1 MNFRMIL
8 RTLGIVLCG
17 EAALMIPSL
26 IVSLIYGQEDTR
38 AFLISISILLVVS
51 FILYRVKPVTTE
63 IYARDGFAIVSLS
76 WFLVAFFGALPFV
89 LSGAIPSFIDAYFET
104 VSGFTTT
111 GATILKEVES
121 LPRGILFWRSFTHWV
136 GGMGVL
142 VLMLAV
148 LPSVKATSI
157 HIMQAESP
165 GPSPGKLVPKIRET
179 GKILYLIYFAM
190 TAILIACLLLAG
202 MPLYDSLV
210 HAFGTAGTG
219 GFSMRNTSIGAYN
232 NVAIE
237 VIITIF
243 MFIFGVNFSLYY
255 QSLKGNI
262 RTFLRDG
269 EFRLYLG
276 IVLASILLIT
286 LDLNANV
293 FNTIGESLRHASFQ
307 VSTII
312 STTGYSTTDFN
323 LWPSFSKAILVLLM
337 FIGASAGSTAGGI
350 KCIRIVLLFKVIRR
364 EILKIVH
371 PRSVH
376 VVKVNGKAVDEEM
389 LSGVTVF
396 FFAFI
401 MIFASAVLLVSLDG
415 KDMVTNFTAVA
426 TSIGNVG
433 PGLGIVGPMG
443 NFSSYSLLSKIVFS
457 FCMITGR
464 LEIFPVLLLFAPSFW
479 KRVNI

>member
-8 RTLGIVLCG
+8 RTLGIVFCG
-17 EAALMIPSL
+17 EAALMVPSL
-26 IVSLIYGQEDTR
+26 IVSLIYGQEDTQ

-51 FILYRVKPVTTE
+51 FILYRVKPVTTDL
-63 IYARDGFAIVSLS
+63 YARDGFAIVSLS
-76 WFLVAFFGALPFV
+76 WLFVAFFGALPFIF
-89 LSGAIPSFIDAYFET
+89 SGAIPSFIDAYFET
-104 VSGFTTT
+104 ASGFTTT
-111 GATILKEVES
+111 GATILQEIES
-121 LPRGILFWRSFTHWV
+121 LPKGILFWRSFTHWV

-148 LPSVKATSI
+148 LPSVRATSI

-165 GPSPGKLVPKIRET
+165 GPSPGKLVPKIGQS
-179 GKILYLIYFAM
+179 GKILYLIYFGM

-219 GFSMRNTSIGAYN
+219 GFSIKNASIGAYN
-232 NVAIE
+232 SVAIE

-243 MFIFGVNFSLYY
+243 MFLFGINFALYY
-255 QSLKGNI
+255 QSFKGNI
-262 RTFLRDG
+262 RNSLKDV
-269 EFRLYLG
+269 EFRFYAG
-276 IVLASILLIT
+276 IVLVCILLIT

-293 FNTIGESLRHASFQ
+293 FNSIGESLRYASFQ

-323 LWPSFSKAILVLLM
+323 LWPSFSKSILIMLM

-364 EILKIVH
+364 EVLRIIH

-376 VVKVNGKAVDEEM
+376 VVKVNGKAVDEEI

-396 FFAFI
+396 FFAFVL
-401 MIFASAVLLVSLDG
+401 IFTSAVLVVSLDE
-415 KDMVTNFTAVA
+415 KDMISNFTAVA
-426 TSIGNVG
+426 ASIGNIG
-433 PGLGIVGPMG
+433 PGLGVVGPMG
-443 NFSSYSLLSKIVFS
+443 NVSSYSMLSKMVLS
-457 FCMITGR
+457 FCMIAGR
-464 LEIFPVLLLFAPSFW
+464 LEIFPVLLLFAPTFW